1 MESQVEKASNE
12 FKYNKI
18 STKELIKNEIELNTE
33 IGKSLKES
41 SDKCEPHSK
50 EILCNLIINKTLTCE
65 NNKTILI
72 SGFPNNL
79 EEAQYLEQNF
89 APIELILK
97 FNASKENCIH
107 NLKEI
112 PECKINEEEF
122 GKKYDEILNNFN
134 SLTEFYSPYSLIR
147 EIDSNKSIDETNVLL
162 KQNLYPVIYSIIGK
176 RYSGKTTL
184 SKIMKEKTDIELLD
198 FNEFLLKNSTNN

>member
-1 MESQVEKASNE
+1 MSKLSQDTISTFKSKNLRLIFCIGFPGSGMESQVEKASNE

-41 SDKCEPHSK
+41 SDKCEPYSK
-50 EILCNLIINKTLTCE
+50 EILCNLIINKTLTSE

-79 EEAQYLEQNF
+79 EEAQYFEQNF

-97 FNASKENCIH
+97 FITSKENCIH

-112 PECKINEEEF
+112 PICKINEEEF
-122 GKKYDEILNNFN
+122 GKKYKNF
-134 SLTEFYSPYSLIR
+134 
-147 EIDSNKSIDETNVLL
+147 K
-162 KQNLYPVIYSIIGK
+162 
-176 RYSGKTTL
+176 
-184 SKIMKEKTDIELLD
+184 
-198 FNEFLLKNSTNN
+198 